1 MVRTPVR
8 AFWNTLVYI
17 TNKYRTNSNTKRF
30 FQNIFIK
37 LKPLYYI
44 DTQSKTVLK
53 NSLKQLKQ

>member
-1 MVRTPVR
+1 MVKTLVR
-8 AFWNTLVYI
+8 AFWNTFVYKI
-17 TNKYRTNSNTKRF
+17 NKYRTNSNNKRF

-44 DTQSKTVLK
+44 NTQSKTVLK